1 MTTEPATSAPHR
13 DPSPA
18 DPILL
23 VRCDP
28 EETFGIAPA
37 SLEAAGASV
46 SVWEALD
53 GVSRPS
59 LDGVSG
65 VVLFGSSYNVEH
77 AGEQP
82 FIEEARALTLEA
94 IDRGVPYLGICFG
107 AQMLAWSLGAEVV
120 KAPVREVGYEPLRPT
135 PAAADDPL
143 VSHYADG
150 DHVFQWHM
158 DTFALP
164 EEATLLASGDRVAN
178 QAYRVG
184 DRTWGVQWHFEI
196 DRSEIDMWLGVFEQA
211 DGPLETSW
219 GKAGSTVR
227 AEADRLQD
235 RHEELGR
242 EVFARFAAL
251 AASLR

>member
-1 MTTEPATSAPHR
+1 MTTDPATSAPHG

-28 EETFGIAPA
+28 EETFGIAPP

-53 GVSRPS
+53 GVPRPS

-77 AGEQP
+77 AGDQP

-135 PAAADDPL
+135 PADANDPL
-143 VSHYADG
+143 LSHYADG

-164 EEATLLASGDRVAN
+164 EGATLLASGDRVAN

-196 DRSEIDMWLGVFEQA
+196 DRSEIDTWLGAFEQA
-211 DGPLETSW
+211 DGPLETTW

-227 AEADRLQD
+227 AEADQLQD